1 MRSIPMTMQE
11 RGEADTR
18 IRTEIGP
25 TQAQHAPRSGRTLHR
40 DQTNEVRRVREGRA
54 PAVAVQDLHLH
65 DLGLRRLDAA
75 FDVLSEPTEPSTFAD
90 WS

>member
-1 MRSIPMTMQE
+1 MRSIPMTMQGQ
-11 RGEADTR
+11 GEADTR

-25 TQAQHAPRSGRTLHR
+25 NQAQRAPRSGRTLHR
-40 DQTNEVRRVREGRA
+40 DQPDKIRRVREGRA
-54 PAVAVQDLHLH
+54 PAVAVKDLHLR